1 MIALLMSLV
10 FLSAAPQVEEITF
23 TVSSVKRSD
32 LPDDF
37 PFQVLDVG
45 FAVLKLK
52 MENLSSEAWTFRP
65 EEVEVFEGGGKKLD
79 RAVPTD
85 IAPKLMK
92 FYRGSQRGIYG
103 EGYSGGRP
111 TTQEWEQVP
120 TVEPGRRSGT
130 VSAGVGGRFR
140 AALEHHQVQ
149 EVELSPGETAE
160 GFFYLKSKK
169 TGGKLSGSSLRFQ
182 NQVSIEIP

>member
-1 MIALLMSLV
+1 MKALLISIL
-10 FLSAAPQVEEITF
+10 LLPATPQVEEITF
-23 TVSSVKRSD
+23 AVSSVKRSA

-37 PFQVLDVG
+37 PYQTLDVG

-79 RAVPTD
+79 RAVPSD
-85 IAPKLMK
+85 IAPRLMK

-103 EGYSGGRP
+103 EGYTGGRP
-111 TTQEWEQVP
+111 THQQWEQVP
-120 TVEPGRRSGT
+120 TVEPGRSSRT
-130 VSAGVGGRFR
+130 VSAGVGGILR
-140 AALEHHQVQ
+140 AVLEHYQVQ
-149 EVELSPGETAE
+149 EVELAPGETAE
-160 GFFYLKSKK
+160 GFLYLKSKK
-169 TGGKLSGSSLRFQ
+169 SGGKLSGSSLRFQ

>member
-1 MIALLMSLV
+1 MNILLISLV
-10 FLSAAPQVEEITF
+10 LLSAPPQVEEITF

-37 PFQVLDVG
+37 PFQTLDVG

-52 MENLSSEAWTFRP
+52 MENLSSQAWTFRP

-111 TTQEWEQVP
+111 TTQEWERVP
-120 TVEPGRRSGT
+120 TVEPGRSPGT
-130 VSAGVGGRFR
+130 VSAGVGGSLR
-140 AALEHHQVQ
+140 AVLEHYEVQ
-149 EVELSPGETAE
+149 EVELAPGETAE
-160 GFFYLKSKK
+160 GFLYLKSKK
-169 TGGKLSGSSLRFQ
+169 SGGKLSGSSLRFQ